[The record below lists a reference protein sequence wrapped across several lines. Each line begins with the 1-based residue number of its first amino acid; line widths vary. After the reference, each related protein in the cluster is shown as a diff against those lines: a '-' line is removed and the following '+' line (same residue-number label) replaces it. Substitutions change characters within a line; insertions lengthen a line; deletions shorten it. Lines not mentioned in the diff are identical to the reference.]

1 VRPRLTILGALLAL
15 AVPLAAGVMPA
26 AAAPATRAPAHA
38 ASTPAASPPV
48 PSTALEGATQESGGI
63 EVGPSLPTPS
73 APAKGGEVEAGKA
86 SHPGFFDVGGKI
98 EAAINEWFASL
109 VKDALNP
116 AMVLVGRTLLSTPQ
130 IAGESDVRSY
140 WDVSVGVADSL
151 LVLVV
156 MAAGALAMGHE
167 TLQTSYAVKDLLPR
181 LAVAGI
187 AVNASLAISGQMVN
201 IANVLASGLL
211 GNGVNPEQAGNT
223 LEQLVL
229 HAITDGGIFLVLLGL
244 ACAVLAVALLIL
256 YLVRA
261 SLIVLFVC
269 AAPLMLLGHGLPQTE
284 GMARL
289 WWRVML
295 ALLGV
300 QVAQALTLAA
310 TVHVFFASGGH
321 SLLGVGTGGSLIDL
335 LLVLCLFW
343 VLLRIPFWAK
353 ELVGTRRYASP
364 TGRMAKTYVIYR
376 VVKGAV
382 GGVL

>member
-1 VRPRLTILGALLAL
+1 MSRRLTATLLLSLTVA
-15 AVPLAAGVMPA
+15 LAAGVMPA
-26 AAAPATRAPAHA
+26 AAAPARQAPTEA
-38 ASTPAASPPV
+38 TPPAASPP
-48 PSTALEGATQESGGI
+48 LEGAGDGI
-63 EVGPSLPTPS
+63 EVGPSLPAPS
-73 APAKGGEVEAGKA
+73 APTSGGEVEAGKA
-86 SHPGFFDVGGKI
+86 SHPGFFDVPGKV
-98 EAAINEWFASL
+98 EQAINEWFAGL

-116 AMVLVGRTLLSTPQ
+116 AMVLIGRTLLSTPQ
-130 IAGESDVRSY
+130 VAGEAQIRGY
-140 WDVSVGVADSL
+140 WQLSLGVADSL
-151 LVLVV
+151 LVLIV
-156 MAAGALAMGHE
+156 MAAGALVMGHE
-167 TLQTSYAVKDLLPR
+167 TLQTSYAIKDVLPR
-181 LAVAGI
+181 LALAGI

-201 IANVLASGLL
+201 LANVLSSGLL
-211 GNGVNPEQAGNT
+211 GNGVDPEQAGHT

-244 ACAVLAVALLIL
+244 ACALLAVALLIL

-300 QVAQALTLAA
+300 QAAQALTLAA
-310 TVHVFFASGGH
+310 AVHIFFASGGH
-321 SLLGVGTGGSLIDL
+321 SILGVGTGGSLIDL

-353 ELVGTRRYASP
+353 ELVGSRRYSSP
-364 TGRMAKTYVIYR
+364 TARMAKTYVLFR

>member
-1 VRPRLTILGALLAL
+1 VRARLTAALLLSL
-15 AVPLAAGVMPA
+15 AVPLAAGVVPA
-26 AAAPATRAPAHA
+26 AAAPATRPPAHA
-38 ASTPAASPPV
+38 ASTQAASPPL
-48 PSTALEGATQESGGI
+48 PSTSLAGAAPENGGI
-63 EVGPSLPTPS
+63 EVGPSLPTPQ
-73 APAKGGEVEAGKA
+73 APANSGEVEGGKA

-98 EAAINEWFASL
+98 EAAINEWFAGL

-130 IAGESDVRSY
+130 VAGEAQVRTY
-140 WDVSVGVADSL
+140 WQLSVGVADSL

-156 MAAGALAMGHE
+156 MAAGALVMGHE
-167 TLQTSYAVKDLLPR
+167 TLQTSYAIKDVLPR
-181 LAVAGI
+181 LGVAAI

-201 IANVLASGLL
+201 VANVLASGLL
-211 GNGVNPEQAGNT
+211 GNGVDPEQAGNT

-229 HAITDGGIFLVLLGL
+229 HSITDGGIFLVLLGL

-300 QVAQALTLAA
+300 QVAQAITLAA
-310 TVHVFFASGGH
+310 AVHIFFASGGH
-321 SLLGVGTGGSLIDL
+321 SILGLGTGGSLIDL

-353 ELVGTRRYASP
+353 ELVGSRRYSSP
-364 TGRMAKTYVIYR
+364 TARMAKTYVIYR
-376 VVKGAV
+376 VVRGAV